1 MNYTKDTMPDGTIY
15 ETYEGT
21 PREIKELQDNR
32 IALDLYTGRLT
43 IVSGERPKMPQY
55 VSEMMGISEDKEL
68 HYDQDDAIDYI
79 RKNLSEDYEAEITK
93 GLLRTILDF
102 EEDYMRSVG
111 IIED

>member
-21 PREIKELQDNR
+21 PREIKELKNNQ
-32 IALDLYTGRLT
+32 
-43 IVSGERPKMPQY
+43 
-55 VSEMMGISEDKEL
+55 DKEL

-79 RKNLSEDYEAEITK
+79 RKNLSEDYEVEITK
-93 GLLRTILDF
+93 GLVGTILDF